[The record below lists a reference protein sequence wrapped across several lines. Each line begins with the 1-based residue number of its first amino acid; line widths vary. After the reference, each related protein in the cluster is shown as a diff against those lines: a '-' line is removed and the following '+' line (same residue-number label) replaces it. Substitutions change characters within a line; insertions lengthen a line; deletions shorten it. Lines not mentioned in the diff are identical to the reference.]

1 MSVVQTGNIR
11 EDVLI
16 SPQRTVVRWERFS
29 TWKISTRRMT
39 SHCIYNVMTAS
50 DVPWICSVYEEDMR
64 KTVHFICQLNW
75 KTSAVIPKDQVY
87 ILEKCTQAKGMHL
100 ESGLMPSSGK
110 WFCRFQATHVSQG
123 LILVPLFPLNKFAC
137 SPVP

>member
-1 MSVVQTGNIR
+1 MTSV
-11 EDVLI
+11 
-16 SPQRTVVRWERFS
+16 
-29 TWKISTRRMT
+29 T

-50 DVPWICSVYEEDMR
+50 DVPWICSVHEEDVR

-75 KTSAVIPKDQVY
+75 KTSAVVLKDQVY

-110 WFCRFQATHVSQG
+110 WFCRFQATHM
-123 LILVPLFPLNKFAC
+123 
-137 SPVP
+137 SPRG